1 MCVSLKK
8 KRIQEPLYLNEII
21 NQRQSSLDPEASPT
35 HVQVTKLKKK
45 EAMVSLGFSSEW
57 QT

>member
-8 KRIQEPLYLNEII
+8 KRLQEPLYLNEII

-35 HVQVTKLKKK
+35 HVQVTTFQEKGGNGVPRILK
-45 EAMVSLGFSSEW
+45 
-57 QT
+57 

>member
-1 MCVSLKK
+1 MCVSLKE

-45 EAMVSLGFSSEW
+45 EAMVSLGFSSE
-57 QT
+57 